1 MSHGGDISENIGR
14 EILNASRTAGQIYS
28 FVFRMLISLQFRN
41 VVVVIAIKFLS
52 TITDFNNFIII

>member
-14 EILNASRTAGQIYS
+14 EILNASRTAGQISS

>member
-52 TITDFNNFIII
+52 TIYYRF